1 MSQVRLQ
8 LHPLFPTPVA
18 SYSGFDQQEVLFE
31 TVSSL
36 LKDVPPRLNS
46 QDSRIRHWYDTNST
60 GFLQINDRVIY
71 ALKDWILNC
80 ALHFVNEIQGCH
92 CDGLQVIS
100 SWCNSAGLGASQAP
114 HSHEN
119 SWISGTYY
127 VCFENGHAP
136 ISFYRPGFLSQPK
149 NHIFRCMQI
158 HIKPVLMPKRLKLLQ
173 NLARCCSGHLS
184 WFMVTRIML
193 GMIGFQS
200 R

>member
-136 ISFYRPGFLSQPK
+136 ISFYRPGFLSQP
-149 NHIFRCMQI
+149 N
-158 HIKPVLMPKRLKLLQ
+158 KPYFSMYANSHKTSFNAEEVKIAPESGTLLLWPSQ
-173 NLARCCSGHLS
+173 LVHGY
-184 WFMVTRIML
+184 TIML